1 MLVVVIAD
9 IGKYLT
15 KNKTTVAICEGS
27 FNELSQSATINE

>member
-15 KNKTTVAICEGS
+15 KNKTTFAICDSG
-27 FNELSQSATINE
+27 FNDLR

>member
-15 KNKTTVAICEGS
+15 KNKTTVAICDSESRDGS
-27 FNELSQSATINE
+27 LIR